1 MKLSKSQ
8 LIKATKNK
16 ILELGYHE
24 IKDTITG
31 ANGFFTKSLDNNF
44 YITLGLEISRFYD
57 SMFTA
62 SFYLSKT
69 TRWGSVWGDIPS
81 ESYERVGSFLTKEE
95 RAELLNEEFS
105 KEGVI
110 DAWWD
115 GFKKQEVDKFLK
127 VVEIAE
133 KRFLAQA
140 NLFSNI
146 ENSIEIKWLVEYVS
160 SVFALINEDRIK
172 DAKYEFVPLKTKDDI
187 PIDWYKA
194 AEKTIRN
201 KKGVLN
207 LNTVKLLAADAWKQK
222 QILLFSDKKQRI

>member
-1 MKLSKSQ
+1 MKLSKVQ
-8 LIKATKNK
+8 IIKSTKNK

-24 IKDTITG
+24 IIDTITG
-31 ANGFFTKSLDNNF
+31 ANGFFVKSLDNNF
-44 YITLGLEISRFYD
+44 FLTLGLEISRFYD

-81 ESYERVGSFLTKEE
+81 ESYERVGTFLTKEE
-95 RAELLNEEFS
+95 RTELLNEEFS

-115 GFKKQEVDKFLK
+115 GFKKQEVEKFLK

-133 KRFLAQA
+133 KRFLGQA

-146 ENSIEIKWLVEYVS
+146 ENSIEIKELVEYVS
-160 SVFALINEDRIK
+160 SVFALINEDSIK
-172 DAKYEFVPLKTKDDI
+172 DTKYEFVPLKTKDGI

-207 LNTVKLLAADAWKQK
+207 LNSVKLLAADAWKQK
-222 QILLFSDKKQRI
+222 QILLFSDKK